1 MKSVIWIAL
10 LGAGVS
16 ACSGTGDFGRKPY
29 SVLDDKIIPVISKGA
44 KQSRGK
50 PVSWYPL
57 TAAERRMRQSADSLV
72 MPYGRPVFLE
82 PSIRRIERAAMLT
95 NTIAWNAP
103 ERYLSRLKRE
113 KFASGEAR
121 IRFIEKHI
129 LQDQWQFRNFTT
141 QVWHVIAADKKRL
154 AALFAMRDKRLED
167 FDNTL
172 GRVAENRSIIRVTLR
187 ALALRMRGYDK
198 ALRLTQLQYPD
209 ISIDE
214 TGAKLIELKSQADKT
229 AARAR
234 PYLSKGGRRNGR
246 GPVAL

>member
-1 MKSVIWIAL
+1 MKSVFWIAL

-29 SVLDDKIIPVISKGA
+29 SVLDDKIIPAFAKGVR
-44 KQSRGK
+44 QGGGG

-57 TAAERRMRQSADSLV
+57 TSAERRMRQLSDTLTT
-72 MPYGRPVFLE
+72 PYGRPLLPE
-82 PSIRRIERAAMLT
+82 PASNRTGRAGPLA
-95 NTIAWNAP
+95 NTITRNAP
-103 ERYLSRLKRE
+103 QKYLLRLKRE

-121 IRFIEKHI
+121 IGFIEKHI
-129 LQDQWQFRNFTT
+129 QQDQWQFRNFTT
-141 QVWHVIAADKKRL
+141 QLWRVIAADKKRL
-154 AALFAMRDKRLED
+154 AALSSMRDKRRED
-167 FDNTL
+167 LDNTL
-172 GRVAENRSIIRVTLR
+172 GRVAENRSIARETLR

-209 ISIDE
+209 ISIDK
-214 TGAKLIELKSQADKT
+214 TGAILIELKSQADKT

-234 PYLSKGGRRNGR
+234 PYLSKGRRRDGR